1 MQITVRRFLAVAAL
15 TAVAAPAQTLV
26 VGPGNLPQIR
36 DAIALAA
43 PGDVIAVLPGTYA
56 HFIAD
61 KAVTIH
67 ALVPGSVHVA
77 YDPAF
82 ASPGCPSIFC
92 NDDLTAVRCP
102 GGQTVHLL
110 GLVFDDN
117 EHVGA
122 NGTARH
128 RVVVDGG
135 SATFDGCTIRSRAG
149 NALSVTTPL
158 ADATLQDCVVE
169 GTGPGSTALWIGAA
183 QATAVG
189 CELRGSPLADAS
201 GAVGKGLHLQLGSL
215 SGSGLDV
222 HSGMAA
228 GGGDVALLATQGQC
242 WISDST
248 FTATD
253 CPVAIGPQSRLARCT
268 QLGGSNCATL
278 PPATLLGATRPAPIT
293 PGAPFTVQF
302 RGDANAIV
310 GVLASPGRVVTY
322 TDLLAQPSWLDA
334 NGAWFAALLLTDAQG
349 QASVT
354 WPIPG
359 APGMHYLT
367 LWIAGVTGL
376 GLPLTISPP
385 VGGVAR

>member
-1 MQITVRRFLAVAAL
+1 MHDHLRRILAVAAL
-15 TAVAAPAQTLV
+15 TAVAAPAQALV

-56 HFIAD
+56 HFVAD
-61 KAVTIH
+61 KGVTIH

-92 NDDLTAVRCP
+92 SDDLTAVRCP
-102 GGQTVHLL
+102 NGQSVHLI

-117 EHVGA
+117 EHVGS

-128 RVVVDGG
+128 RVVVDQG

-169 GTGPGSTALWIGAA
+169 GTGPGSTALWIGAS

-189 CELRGSPLADAS
+189 CELRGSPLPDVT
-201 GAVGKGLHLQLGSL
+201 GAVGKGLHVQLGNL

-222 HSGMAA
+222 HSGMAVA
-228 GGGDVALLATQGQC
+228 GGDLALQATQGLC

-248 FTATD
+248 FTATG
-253 CPVAIGPQSRLARCT
+253 CPVAIGPQSQLARCA
-268 QLGGSNCATL
+268 LSGGSGCATF
-278 PPATLLGATRPAPIT
+278 PPHTLLGVSRSTPIT
-293 PGAPFTVQF
+293 PGAPFSVQF
-302 RGDANAIV
+302 RSDANAIV
-310 GVLASPGRVVTY
+310 GVLASPTRAFAYLDPLV
-322 TDLLAQPSWLDA
+322 QPLWLDA
-334 NGAWFAALLLTDAQG
+334 GSAWFAALLLTDAQG
-349 QASVT
+349 QANVS
-354 WPIPG
+354 WAIPG
-359 APGMHYLT
+359 APGIDYRT
-367 LWIAGVTGL
+367 LWIAGVSGL
-376 GLPLTISPP
+376 DLPLTVSPP